1 MNSKMVK
8 TIVIVAGLFNIGGV
22 LMFSMFFTNGLPG
35 KYLPE
40 VMGNFGLIGIMLWGL
55 AYCAAAPGIRE
66 NRWPALVFAFEKMVY
81 AVSWVW
87 FVCERGAL
95 LPQIFGES
103 WQTGL
108 FLSSYGSADFIFGI
122 FFLWVWMKGYN

>member
-8 TIVIVAGLFNIGGV
+8 TIFIVAGLFNIGGV

-87 FVCERGAL
+87 FVCERGHCCLKYSVSRGRPDYFYPRTAPRIL
-95 LPQIFGES
+95 YS
-103 WQTGL
+103 
-108 FLSSYGSADFIFGI
+108 
-122 FFLWVWMKGYN
+122 GYFSCGCG